1 MSPGTLATRAVEGN
15 ETPAVVDFRSPGFDD
30 RRGMSSRPHDVPRHR
45 RYAVIMAG
53 GSGTRFWP
61 WSRTAH
67 PKQLLPLCTTAS
79 MLADTVSRVSR
90 LVPRENVIVV
100 TGDALRRAVARE
112 LPQLRRE
119 QILCEP
125 VGRNTAP
132 CIAWAAAEIAR
143 RAPDAVMA
151 VLPADHVVGP
161 LDVFVDD
168 LRMALAAA
176 DEQRCLVT
184 LGIPPTRPET
194 GYGYLKA
201 GGRLSPRWRAQSL
214 RKVAGFHEKPTPA
227 RAKAFLRAGGFFWN
241 SGMFAW
247 RCNTILEEISHHLPE
262 LAQGMKSLESRR
274 VRGRIPATALAT
286 VYPRLPAISIDYG
299 VMEKSSR
306 VAMVPA
312 RFEWNDIGNW
322 DAVGAVWPKDGAANA
337 TRDPL
342 VAVDAHD
349 NVVATRGKPVALL
362 GVSGLA
368 VVDAGDTILVCSRD
382 RAQDVRAVVA
392 ALKDAG
398 LGQLR

>member
-1 MSPGTLATRAVEGN
+1 
-15 ETPAVVDFRSPGFDD
+15 
-30 RRGMSSRPHDVPRHR
+30 
-45 RYAVIMAG
+45 MAG

-61 WSRTAH
+61 WSRSGH

-79 MLADTVSRVSR
+79 MLADTVDRVSR
-90 LVPRENVIVV
+90 LVPRENVIIV
-100 TGDALRRAVARE
+100 TGEALRRAVVRD
-112 LPQLRRE
+112 LPQLRRD

-132 CIAWAAAEIAR
+132 CIAWAAAEIVR
-143 RAPDAVMA
+143 RTPDGVMV
-151 VLPADHVVGP
+151 VLPADHVVSP
-161 LDVFVDD
+161 RDVFVAD
-168 LRMALAAA
+168 LRTALAAA

-184 LGIPPTRPET
+184 LGIRPTRPET
-194 GYGYLKA
+194 GYGYLRA
-201 GGRLSPRWRAQSL
+201 GGRLAPRWSTKSL
-214 RKVAGFHEKPTPA
+214 RRVAAFHEKPTLA
-227 RAKAFLRAGGFFWN
+227 RAKRFLRLGGYFWN

-247 RCNTILEEISHHLPE
+247 RCDTILEEIGRHLPE
-262 LAQGMKSLESRR
+262 LADRMRVLESRR
-274 VRGRIPATALAT
+274 VRGRIPSDALAAT
-286 VYPRLPAISIDYG
+286 YPRLPSVSIDHG

-312 RFEWNDIGNW
+312 RFEWNDIGSW
-322 DAVGAVWPKDGAANA
+322 DAVGGVWPQDSAGNA

-342 VAVDAHD
+342 VAIDACG

-368 VVDAGDTILVCSRD
+368 VVDAGDTILVCPRH

-398 LGQLR
+398 LGHLL